1 MKAPLTGSFF
11 IWAIRSPFIPDLFLI
26 LDCVNSFAVLYLNT
40 QILFVLSGRISNKI
54 LNYGNILMKF
64 KTILLTL
71 GMLLLL
77 SCNNSPVKKPA
88 THTPQDSTVSESLVN
103 LDDILI
109 NSKSGDAK
117 IVEVYRT
124 DIQEKGE
131 RKYLEAAKA
140 YRDGDLK
147 IARLNF
153 DQLLEHLEYFYGD
166 EKLSDSLMLINFVD
180 ESDSDKLESDDKDI
194 FQLYT
199 AIYSE
204 GNIEGTETQLQVQE
218 NKTQPVK
225 TNSGS
230 KLVEQVRADVR
241 AVLAARGIKSV
252 DDSFLKDV
260 SDAFEEYAADRT
272 RTREIILRAAKYES
286 FIKATLTNEGLDPYF
301 FYIPAVMTTYY
312 NEKNNG
318 GIWGLANTRSWRKI
332 RNDVGA
338 STALIVNMLKKQV
351 KKTTPILVISEIV
364 KARNYGFKNDFNVG
378 QLYNSDFAGFLAIAL
393 ILENPARYGFNDLA
407 EAVPKEEDFDS
418 SYKSFVKNPDAY
430 IAEKQKSL
438 AEPVKVTKNKEIIDK
453 KDNKGNKGNKGNTTK
468 EQIKLKYTVQKG
480 DNLQKV
486 ASLFKVDVDEIANQN
501 PKSVKKQQLFA
512 GSVLIIKTSAVDSYQ
527 AKSGDN
533 MSEICKNFNMSLSE
547 FMDLNNLDEKQV
559 YKGRRYYVYKN

>member
-1 MKAPLTGSFF
+1 
-11 IWAIRSPFIPDLFLI
+11 
-26 LDCVNSFAVLYLNT
+26 
-40 QILFVLSGRISNKI
+40 
-54 LNYGNILMKF
+54 MKF
-64 KTILLTL
+64 KAILLTL
-71 GMLLLL
+71 TMLLLI
-77 SCNNSPVKKPA
+77 SCNNSLAKNPA
-88 THTPQDSTVSESLVN
+88 AHTPQDSTVTESLVN

-109 NSKSGDAK
+109 HSKSGDAK

-124 DIQEKGE
+124 DIQEKAE

-180 ESDSDKLESDDKDI
+180 ESDSDKLEGDDKDI

-204 GNIEGTETQLQVQE
+204 ENGEATETQLQVQE
-218 NKTQPVK
+218 NKPQPVK
-225 TNSGS
+225 SSSGS
-230 KLVEQVRADVR
+230 KMAETVRADAR

-260 SDAFEEYAADRT
+260 SDAFEEYAVDRT

-286 FIKATLTNEGLDPYF
+286 FIKATLKSEGLDPYF

-338 STALIVNMLKKQV
+338 STALIVNMLKQQV
-351 KKTTPILVISEIV
+351 KKTTPILVMSEIV
-364 KARNYGFKNDFNVG
+364 KERNYGFKNDFNVG

-407 EAVPKEEDFDS
+407 EVAPKEEDFDS

-430 IAEKQKSL
+430 IAEKQK
-438 AEPVKVTKNKEIIDK
+438 AVAVQAKVTKTKENIDKKENKEN
-453 KDNKGNKGNKGNTTK
+453 KDNKGKKKK
-468 EQIKLKYTVQKG
+468 EHTKLKYTVQKG

-486 ASLFKVDVDEIANQN
+486 ASLFKVDADEIANQN

-533 MSEICKNFNMSLSE
+533 MSEICKKFNMSQSE
-547 FMDLNNLDEKQV
+547 FMGLNNLDAKKV
-559 YKGRRYYVYKN
+559 FKGRHYYVYKN